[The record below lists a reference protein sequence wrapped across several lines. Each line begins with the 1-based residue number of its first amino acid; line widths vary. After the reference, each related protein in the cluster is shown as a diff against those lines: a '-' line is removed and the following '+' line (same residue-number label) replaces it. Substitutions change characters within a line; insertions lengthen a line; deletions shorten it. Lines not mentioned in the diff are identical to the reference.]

1 MAAAAAALRLVRRR
15 ALLQPLLPRSCAK
28 PRSPAAAASRPDVR
42 RAHLWPFPPP
52 SLLRHYTSKGCAS
65 PLPGQHRPGMQCPK
79 QVIAASA
86 SSIPDSY
93 RVPLSLLSV
102 PLLIRH
108 YSSKEGVLP
117 PLNQSRR
124 QKLLWLAIFM
134 LWILN
139 WRMWSIYVDYK
150 RRSTVIMRLVDKLK
164 DMKKIRGMMVE
175 EVKTLKR
182 AFHLLEAGFD
192 DEASDLFHQALDDCL
207 KAITLYEEVSAD
219 FSKATEDCKELRY
232 DVLEWCREFCK
243 ENEDFTKT
251 MREKL
256 NTLPGFFETKKT
268 MKKHTKFG
276 LVDV

>member
-28 PRSPAAAASRPDVR
+28 PRSPLLAAAAGGGLPDVR

-108 YSSKEGVLP
+108 YSVGAACFARK
-117 PLNQSRR
+117 
-124 QKLLWLAIFM
+124 
-134 LWILN
+134 
-139 WRMWSIYVDYK
+139 DYK

-192 DEASDLFHQALDDCL
+192 DEASDLFHQGLDDCL
-207 KAITLYEEVSAD
+207 KAITLYEEVSED

-251 MREKL
+251 MR
-256 NTLPGFFETKKT
+256 
-268 MKKHTKFG
+268 
-276 LVDV
+276 